1 MTATLSLCF
10 SFLFTLCLMH
20 SSLYSSL
27 CSAWLC
33 RPGEEPEEPGSE
45 TIIPGGV
52 QSVQKG
58 RRKVRDERIDDTNA
72 PSQDTGP
79 GGRLEVQE
87 DSKGVEVDPD
97 LCEVVKGAKHDGK
110 QPRNEGNA
118 CDVEMNM
125 SRRDR
130 GPGGHRG
137 KEEASGSV
145 EDDRE
150 RYNDG
155 DAIEMDVEWCRTDS
169 AMSGTWRNSK

>member
-1 MTATLSLCF
+1 
-10 SFLFTLCLMH
+10 MH
-20 SSLYSSL
+20 SSLYSSP

-33 RPGEEPEEPGSE
+33 RPGEEPQELGGETIVPGS
-45 TIIPGGV
+45 V
-52 QSVQKG
+52 QSIQQG
-58 RRKVRDERIDDTNA
+58 PRKVRDERVDNMNA

-87 DSKGVEVDPD
+87 DSKGIEVDPD
-97 LCEVVKGAKHDGK
+97 VCEVVEGAKHDGK
-110 QPRNEGNA
+110 RPRNEGNA
-118 CDVEMNM
+118 

-137 KEEASGSV
+137 KEEVSGSI
-145 EDDRE
+145 EDDQE

-169 AMSGTWRNSK
+169 ATSSAQCDSK